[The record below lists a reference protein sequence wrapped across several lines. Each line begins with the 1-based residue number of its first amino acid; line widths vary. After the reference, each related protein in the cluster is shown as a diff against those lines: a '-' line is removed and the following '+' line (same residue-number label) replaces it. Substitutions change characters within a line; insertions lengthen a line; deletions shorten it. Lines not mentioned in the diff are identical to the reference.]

1 MDRGK
6 EKHREEKSG
15 PNALIIHL
23 MLISI
28 LCMQQSS
35 GDSMHVCYSVWG
47 PVYKSWCA
55 YKWLSCSPVGTC
67 VKVHLHCAAA

>member
-35 GDSMHVCYSVWG
+35 RDSMHVCYSVWG
-47 PVYKSWCA
+47 VQCINRGVHTSGCHVPLLVPV
-55 YKWLSCSPVGTC
+55 
-67 VKVHLHCAAA
+67 